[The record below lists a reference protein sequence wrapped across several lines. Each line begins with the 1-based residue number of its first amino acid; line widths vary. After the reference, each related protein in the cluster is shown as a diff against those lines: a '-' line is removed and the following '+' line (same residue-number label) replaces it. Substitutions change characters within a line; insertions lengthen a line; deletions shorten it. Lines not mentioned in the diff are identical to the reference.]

1 MLSRNRTFILLSI
14 FFVAFSIIGCA
25 SKPDKELADA
35 EAALAEAQSEGA
47 ENTFEYKEAE
57 ELIAKAKQ
65 LMAEGKQQEARELLE
80 EARFKAI
87 QAKGAA
93 KSQTFESTITPEQ
106 QDLAGETL
114 SQELAQG
121 KELTPQ
127 MDPTLNIVDV
137 FFDYDQASVR
147 SDTKQ
152 ALDQNA
158 GAIQNRM
165 SGLQAVIIE
174 GYCDTRGT
182 DEYNLALGQ
191 RRAESVK
198 SYMIGT
204 GIPASMVQAVSKGE
218 TEKWGSGTSEYAY
231 QQNRR
236 AHFILLSK

>member
-1 MLSRNRTFILLSI
+1 MLSRNKVLLL
-14 FFVAFSIIGCA
+14 FSIIFLAVNIVSCA

-35 EAALAEAQSEGA
+35 QTALEDARAAGAQD
-47 ENTFEYKEAE
+47 TMEYQEAE
-57 ELIAKAKQ
+57 DLIARAKQ

-93 KSQTFESTITPEQ
+93 KTQEFEATMTPEQ
-106 QDLAGETL
+106 EDIEGEFL

-121 KELTPQ
+121 KEVI
-127 MDPTLNIVDV
+127 LNIVDV
-137 FFDYDQASVR
+137 FFDYDQSSVR
-147 SDTKQ
+147 SDAKD
-152 ALDQNA
+152 ALDQNVEVITSRA
-158 GAIQNRM
+158 PN
-165 SGLQAVIIE
+165 LQSVIIE

-182 DEYNLALGQ
+182 DEYNLALAQ

-198 SYMIGT
+198 SYLVGQ
-204 GIPASMVQAVSKGE
+204 GLSPSLLQVVSKGE

-236 AHFILLSK
+236 AHFVPLSK

>member
-1 MLSRNRTFILLSI
+1 MLSRNKLLILFSI
-14 FFVAFSIIGCA
+14 LFVAVNIVSCA

-35 EAALAEAQSEGA
+35 ESALEEARSEGA
-47 ENTFEYKEAE
+47 ENTLEYKEAE

-65 LMAEGKQQEARELLE
+65 LMADGKQQEARELLE

-93 KSQTFESTITPEQ
+93 KSQSFESTMTPEQ
-106 QDLAGETL
+106 EDIEGEFL

-121 KELTPQ
+121 KEIIPGKESG
-127 MDPTLNIVDV
+127 LNIVDV
-137 FFDYDQASVR
+137 FFDYDQSSVR
-147 SDTKQ
+147 SDAKS
-152 ALDQNA
+152 ALDQNVE
-158 GAIQNRM
+158 AII
-165 SGLQAVIIE
+165 SKSSDLQAVIIE

-198 SYMIGT
+198 SYLVGAGVSPSLI
-204 GIPASMVQAVSKGE
+204 QAVSKGE
-218 TEKWGSGTSEYAY
+218 TEKWGSGTSEYAF

-236 AHFILLSK
+236 AHFVPLAK